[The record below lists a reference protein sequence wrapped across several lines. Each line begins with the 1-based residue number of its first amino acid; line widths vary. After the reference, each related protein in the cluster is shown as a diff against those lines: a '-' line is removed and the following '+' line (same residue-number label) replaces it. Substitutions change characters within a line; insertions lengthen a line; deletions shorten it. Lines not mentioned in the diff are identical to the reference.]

1 MGDPLGDGTDESA
14 AAHGRRRR
22 GAAPLHRRI
31 VHGLAGPCG
40 SRRRGLLP
48 DPESLRAEWDETI
61 ATVFNAA
68 KLELPEIRVM
78 QKGGR
83 DGNHGEDM
91 GHLLAELQFMQRA
104 YPGQTW

>member
-1 MGDPLGDGTDESA
+1 MADAVEELHRYTGELFMASPARA
-14 AAHGRRRR
+14 AAV
-22 GAAPLHRRI
+22 AA
-31 VHGLAGPCG
+31 
-40 SRRRGLLP
+40 GLLP

-61 ATVFNAA
+61 VHRVQRR

-104 YPGQTW
+104 YPGLTW